1 MASDPV
7 DAFARKLASL
17 STTQQSI
24 ETLSHWC
31 VFHRRRARELARA
44 WRDELERAPRE
55 RKLAFLYLASDVAQT
70 GRKRG
75 TEWTDAFKTILPG
88 AVRHVL
94 ESGES
99 GSREKI
105 LRLTRVWGERRVF
118 GGAEPES
125 WVKDVVDGKDGGKED
140 GGAVKAASAV
150 PATKRARG
158 ELAEAPAPSGENA
171 SLTKVLVKM
180 EKAER
185 EFARACEVYDA
196 DARDDLLD
204 EGAIDASEDPTAT
217 LRAIQRYESAVVDK
231 RDAGEAL
238 GEILDDVEKKLRAAL
253 SRVETA
259 RASVDVGNLTQDLVR
274 ALKVRK
280 KASKAAAA
288 HVASQIEAGGDD
300 ALPEPVDFDR
310 DDANDDDDYDP
321 SDVPDEYASGG
332 DGAKRLRLARPAT
345 VEINHSDR

>member
-70 GRKRG
+70 SRKRG
-75 TEWTDAFKTILPG
+75 AEWTDAFKTILPG

-150 PATKRARG
+150 PAAKRARG

-204 EGAIDASEDPTAT
+204 ESAIDASEDPTAT

-259 RASVDVGNLTQDLVR
+259 RANVDVGNLTQDLVR

-288 HVASQIEAGGDD
+288 HVASQIEAGGDA

-332 DGAKRLRLARPAT
+332 DGAKRRRA
-345 VEINHSDR
+345 